1 MESKGKSCSEQG
13 NPILKIVIMNHNED
27 LAVRI
32 GVKECRWILNKEPLG
47 FGHWLNV
54 RKEADGIADRALMWF
69 SLKVRHGLK
78 FQMYDLLK
86 V

>member
-47 FGHWLNV
+47 FGH
-54 RKEADGIADRALMWF
+54 
-69 SLKVRHGLK
+69 
-78 FQMYDLLK
+78 
-86 V
+86 